1 MTARPAG
8 CNIDLKTEISASRLA
23 AGERKKVWE
32 WATRMAESIRT
43 RASRKVDLISGMGE
57 GLGDR
62 GSEQVMIVPHI
73 LRKGEGGKGR
83 GQDR

>member
-1 MTARPAG
+1 MR
-8 CNIDLKTEISASRLA
+8 IR
-23 AGERKKVWE
+23 
-32 WATRMAESIRT
+32 ATRMAESIRT
-43 RASRKVDLISGMGE
+43 RASRKVDLISGLGE

-62 GSEQVMIVPHI
+62 GSEQVMIGPHM